1 MSAKSIERAK
11 EFEWDNKA
19 IKIVEIYEKMLAQKA
34 RVLTKNK
41 EASSRSK
48 NTVLVQTDRT

>member
-1 MSAKSIERAK
+1 MLDNCIESAKEC
-11 EFEWDNKA
+11 EWNNKA

-41 EASSRSK
+41 
-48 NTVLVQTDRT
+48 

>member
-1 MSAKSIERAK
+1 MLANCIESAKEC
-11 EFEWDNKA
+11 EWNNKA

-41 EASSRSK
+41 
-48 NTVLVQTDRT
+48 